1 MEIWK
6 DVKGAEGSYMISSS
20 GRLKSCAR
28 YVVNN
33 VHGGKRFIPEKI
45 LSRKKVNSSG
55 YFNTQLNFGGFSIS
69 VYLHRLVA
77 EHFIPKIK
85 GKNFVN
91 HKNGIKTDNRV
102 ENLEWCTE
110 KENIHHSINLGLSN
124 LKSSSKKVIDLESK
138 KIYESVKDAAIKNGY
153 NTNTFT
159 AMLNG
164 RLVNKTNFCHL
175 QNVNN

>member
-6 DVKGAEGSYMISSS
+6 DVQGAEGSYMISSI

-102 ENLEWCTE
+102 ENLEWCNNAENQIHAHLNGLKGNGNLLWNGKFSKDDIE
-110 KENIHHSINLGLSN
+110 KIKN
-124 LKSSSKKVIDLESK
+124 LKKDGILQY
-138 KIYESVKDAAIKNGY
+138 KIAEIMNTTKGTVSEIINGKRY
-153 NTNTFT
+153 KYT
-159 AMLNG
+159 
-164 RLVNKTNFCHL
+164 
-175 QNVNN
+175 